1 MLEGILAT
9 IIKILG
15 LILPVWIA
23 SALIVRVITCI
34 KDIIENPD
42 MYTEDILIAILF
54 TLLSFLTI
62 LAILI

>member
-1 MLEGILAT
+1 
-9 IIKILG
+9 
-15 LILPVWIA
+15 
-23 SALIVRVITCI
+23 
-34 KDIIENPD
+34 